1 LWAFSFSAGYAQ
13 KIKHRFIAKGE
24 SRSQL
29 HYIDQFDTSNNWTI
43 DIGITSR
50 DIHLIDKNRILVSCK
65 NGFIEFD
72 LKTRKKVFEIH
83 RKEYVKT
90 ETVLRLENGNTIL
103 GLNNKENSISIIEI
117 TKEGTIIKRV
127 DFPNLKTIRL
137 LRLSPEGHFL
147 FGANQDRLIETD
159 WKGHMYANIQIPN
172 TKHVYWIRKM
182 TDNLYRLTTGYGAS
196 FVEVNAKGAILKKFG
211 DTSNYHFFSR
221 PFEMTNGNII
231 VSNWTGHDWNAGK
244 KGVQLIEFDTKG
256 NIIWQWHQADIA
268 GSIHGVIVLE

>member
-1 LWAFSFSAGYAQ
+1 MKNKLFYCVFLSLFNFWAGYSQ
-13 KIKHRFIAKGE
+13 EIKHRFIAKGE

-83 RKEYVKT
+83 RKEFVKT
-90 ETVLRLENGNTIL
+90 ETVLRLKNGNTIL
-103 GLNNKENSISIIEI
+103 GLNNKENSIAIIEI

-147 FGANQDRLIETD
+147 FGANQNRLIETD
-159 WKGHMYANIQIPN
+159 WNGHMYANIQISDA
-172 TKHVYWIRKM
+172 KHVYWIRKR
-182 TDNLYRLTTGYGAS
+182 TDNLYRPTTEYRA
-196 FVEVNAKGAILKKFG
+196 FFIEVNSKTEIKKKFG
-211 DTSNYHFFSR
+211 GKSNYNFFSR

-231 VSNWTGHDWNAGK
+231 VSNWTGHD
-244 KGVQLIEFDTKG
+244 
-256 NIIWQWHQADIA
+256 
-268 GSIHGVIVLE
+268 